1 MQIRD
6 GHRRAITASHADCWR
21 EAHPLPPN
29 VPDAVVVFQQA
40 TADQLQPI
48 KRVDQRLAQARVA
61 CERPD
66 TELRARDR
74 QVKWR
79 PTLRDERDVDYCR
92 QRRYEAARDP
102 IRARLVRVGLDVRR
116 D

>member
-66 TELRARDR
+66 T
-74 QVKWR
+74 
-79 PTLRDERDVDYCR
+79 
-92 QRRYEAARDP
+92 
-102 IRARLVRVGLDVRR
+102 
-116 D
+116 